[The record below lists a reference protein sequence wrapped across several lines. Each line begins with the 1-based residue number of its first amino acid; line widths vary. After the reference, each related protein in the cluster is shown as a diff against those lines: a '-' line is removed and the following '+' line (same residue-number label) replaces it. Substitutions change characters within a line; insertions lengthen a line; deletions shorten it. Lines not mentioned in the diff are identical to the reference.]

1 MWVQSLTH
9 NSLPHCL
16 LTGRTA
22 IKFNQFTKHHII
34 QKCIYVIPDRGP
46 VAVLLGLRKYHT
58 SLVVRIVASAGW
70 RPCDKITSMNALY
83 NVRGII
89 SLPTETLVWYARILR
104 MSFSH
109 VRIVSEWRTSWPNT
123 NETHCL
129 NIALATNTRKKP
141 AGVFVLLFLDKFKYQ
156 ESVYACLWALSR
168 SIHGSICYYSKTT
181 REIWV
186 VEMFLY
192 VCFA

>member
-58 SLVVRIVASAGW
+58 SLVVRIVASAGAHT
-70 RPCDKITSMNALY
+70 RQNCIDEEINRMFEGT
-83 NVRGII
+83 I
-89 SLPTETLVWYARILR
+89 SLPTETQV
-104 MSFSH
+104 
-109 VRIVSEWRTSWPNT
+109 
-123 NETHCL
+123 
-129 NIALATNTRKKP
+129 
-141 AGVFVLLFLDKFKYQ
+141 
-156 ESVYACLWALSR
+156 
-168 SIHGSICYYSKTT
+168 
-181 REIWV
+181 
-186 VEMFLY
+186 
-192 VCFA
+192 